1 MTKASVKRGHAGPPQ
16 HVPTELLQQ
25 VNQEAEIAG
34 RLSLAR
40 MSEAVR
46 KRFVLPSGVDIVFQH
61 FWGQAMSTVQSIAS
75 KAMQTFAAEVA
86 SREDVGATSTTT
98 AEETTNAKEL
108 KP

>member
-46 KRFVLPSGVDIVFQH
+46 KRFVLPSGVDIAFQH
-61 FWGQAMSTVQSIAS
+61 FWGHTMSAVQSLLRLQCKHS
-75 KAMQTFAAEVA
+75 VL
-86 SREDVGATSTTT
+86 RWPLD
-98 AEETTNAKEL
+98 
-108 KP
+108 KPRPQRRPRRRRRLRTRKQP